1 MISLLAVHREDYKLM
16 LTRLREARNQAG
28 LSQRAV
34 AARIG
39 KPQSYIHKWECG
51 QRQLNLVDLRDLC
64 SALDISFVEFIK
76 SWDDELK
83 RDA

>member
-1 MISLLAVHREDYKLM
+1 M
-16 LTRLREARNQAG
+16 LERLREARAAAG

-64 SALDISFVEFIK
+64 NALEISFVHFVSELDQEFK
-76 SWDDELK
+76 KCGW
-83 RDA
+83 

>member
-1 MISLLAVHREDYKLM
+1 M
-16 LTRLREARNQAG
+16 LVRLREARQKAG

-51 QRQLNLVDLRDLC
+51 QRQLNVIDLRDLC
-64 SALDISFVEFIK
+64 TALEISFLEFVK
-76 SWDDELK
+76 NLDRELK
-83 RDA
+83 KHSD

>member
-1 MISLLAVHREDYKLM
+1 M
-16 LTRLREARNQAG
+16 LTRLRAAREKAG

-51 QRQLNLVDLRDLC
+51 QRQLNLIDLRDVC
-64 SALDISFVEFIK
+64 VALDIPIVEFVREL
-76 SWDDELK
+76 DEELRRK
-83 RDA
+83 E